1 MAMSRRF
8 TQHPHKLWPVFL
20 LILGILLLTGGSG
33 YFIYSWKAHS
43 NLDSLSVPD
52 SRDDSSTRL
61 YYQRQTPT
69 LTPLAGTPIEDATAQ
84 MSPTGI
90 ASQVLYPGEVINPI
104 LWVDSLPSNTMLD
117 VANPILQEFSPV
129 YSTSLSMPGSL
140 PPPTSLSIP
149 AIGVESEVR
158 GLRILNM
165 GDSRAYETPDNV
177 VGHIPETANAGE
189 LGTAWFFGHLES
201 PIRGEGAVFRDLP
214 KIPPLLRQGI
224 DIYVTAENGTSTFL
238 YKLTSSKVVH
248 ENDLVIHSVGGA
260 SIVLVT
266 CIPRFD
272 YDYRLVITG
281 ELIGIKG

>member
-1 MAMSRRF
+1 MSRRF
-8 TQHPHKLWPVFL
+8 TRQLHNIWPIFL
-20 LILGILLLTGGSG
+20 LVLGSLLLTGGSW
-33 YFIYSWKAHS
+33 YFIYSWYAHS
-43 NLDSLSVPD
+43 NLESLSVPVPND
-52 SRDDSSTRL
+52 HPSTKL
-61 YYQRQTPT
+61 YYQRQTTT
-69 LTPLAGTPIEDATAQ
+69 LTPLAGTPKEESTAK

-104 LWVDSLPSNTMLD
+104 LWVDSLPSSIMLN
-117 VANPILQEFSPV
+117 VANPILEEFSPV
-129 YSTSLSMPGSL
+129 YSTSLFMPGSL
-140 PPPTSLSIP
+140 PRPTWISIP
-149 AIGVESEVR
+149 AIDLESEVK
-158 GLRILNM
+158 GLRILDM
-165 GDSRAYETPDNV
+165 GDSRAYETPNNV

-201 PIRGEGAVFRDLP
+201 PIRGEGAVFRSLP

-224 DIYVTAENGTSTFL
+224 EIYVTVGNGTSTFL

-281 ELIGIKG
+281 ELVGIKG

>member
-1 MAMSRRF
+1 MSRAF
-8 TQHPHKLWPVFL
+8 TRQLRNLWPIFL

-43 NLDSLSVPD
+43 NLASLSVPD
-52 SRDDSSTRL
+52 SKEHSSTKL
-61 YYQRQTPT
+61 YSQRQTTT
-69 LTPLAGTPIEDATAQ
+69 LTPLVGTPKEEAPAK
-84 MSPTGI
+84 MSSTGI

-104 LWVDSLPSNTMLD
+104 LWVDSLPSSMMFN
-117 VANPILQEFSPV
+117 VANPILEEFGPV

-140 PPPTSLSIP
+140 PPPTSISIP
-149 AIGVESEVR
+149 AIGVESEVE
-158 GLRILNM
+158 GLRILDI
-165 GDSRAYETPDNV
+165 GDSRAYETPNNV

-238 YKLTSSKVVH
+238 YKLTSSKVIH
-248 ENDLVIHSVGGA
+248 ENDLFIHSVGGA

-281 ELIGIKG
+281 ELVGIKG